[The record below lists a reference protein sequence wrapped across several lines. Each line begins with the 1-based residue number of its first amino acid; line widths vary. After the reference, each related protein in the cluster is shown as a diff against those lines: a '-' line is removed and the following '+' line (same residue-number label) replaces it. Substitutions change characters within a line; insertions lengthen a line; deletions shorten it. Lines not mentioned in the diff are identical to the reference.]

1 MVAANSRRYSLP
13 WGSASGAK
21 TRWAGPRL
29 IGEANPDTQQ
39 LSRDTMIQEG
49 SEPVAGLLDITV
61 EDPTVDTAE
70 MAQYLF
76 DTKC

>member
-1 MVAANSRRYSLP
+1 
-13 WGSASGAK
+13 
-21 TRWAGPRL
+21 
-29 IGEANPDTQQ
+29 
-39 LSRDTMIQEG
+39 MIQEG